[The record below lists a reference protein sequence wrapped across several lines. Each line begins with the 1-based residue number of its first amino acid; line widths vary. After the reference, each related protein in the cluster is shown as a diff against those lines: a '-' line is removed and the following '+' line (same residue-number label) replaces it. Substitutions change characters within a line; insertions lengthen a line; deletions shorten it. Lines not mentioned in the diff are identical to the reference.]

1 MKKITLVYNKQSG
14 SARSLRELKVLFS
27 KYDFSITTA
36 IDITSPAYAA
46 KLKKAKEKKGLI
58 AAIGGDGT
66 ISSVAGFVAGS
77 KATLL
82 PLPGGTLNNFTKDCG
97 IPQDI
102 EQALERASKTKARTI
117 DIASVNEE
125 NFLNNSSIGLYP
137 QSLTIRENLKG
148 KISKWPA
155 AAYAV
160 IMSFIRFRTYKVTLD
175 GQETFQTPFI
185 FIGNNRYHV
194 NGFAFTNRTT
204 LDEGLLCV
212 YTIKTT
218 SRLAFVK
225 LFFAATIG
233 KLHDAD
239 EFSYFSTRSIT
250 IETNRRKVVVSH
262 DGEVSKMSSPLH
274 YQSHYKKLRL
284 LG

>member
-1 MKKITLVYNKQSG
+1 MKKVTLVYNKQSG
-14 SARSLRELKVLFS
+14 SARSIKELRALFR
-27 KYDFSITTA
+27 KHGFNITES
-36 IDITSPAYAA
+36 IDITSRDYTT
-46 KLKKAKEKKGLI
+46 KIKRAKERPELI

-66 ISSVAGFVAGS
+66 ISSVASFLVNS

-97 IPQDI
+97 VPQDV
-102 EQALERASKTKARTI
+102 EEALERARNIKPRTI
-117 DIASVNEE
+117 DIASVNET
-125 NFLNNSSIGLYP
+125 NFLNNSSIGIYP

-155 AAYAV
+155 ATYAV
-160 IMSFIRFRTYKVTLD
+160 IKSFIHFRTYKVTLD
-175 GQETFQTPFI
+175 RKKTFKTPFI
-185 FIGNNRYHV
+185 FVGNNRYHI
-194 NGFAFTNRTT
+194 NGFAFTNRVK

-212 YTIKTT
+212 YAIKTT
-218 SRLAFVK
+218 SRFAFVK

-239 EFSYFSTRSIT
+239 EFNYFSTKSIT
-250 IETNRRKVVVSH
+250 IETNRRTVVVSH

-274 YQSHYKKLRL
+274 YQSHRKKLRL

>member
-1 MKKITLVYNKQSG
+1 MKKIALVYNKQSG
-14 SARSLRELKVLFS
+14 SARSLRELKALFG
-27 KYDFSITTA
+27 KYNFSITTA
-36 IDITSPAYAA
+36 IDITSPTYVT
-46 KLKKAKEKKGLI
+46 KLKRETEKQGLI

-66 ISSVAGFVAGS
+66 ISSVAGFLAGS

-102 EQALERASKTKARTI
+102 EQALESASKTKTRTI
-117 DIASVNEE
+117 DIALVNEE

-155 AAYAV
+155 AVYAV
-160 IMSFIRFRTYKVTLD
+160 IRSFIQFRTYRVTLD
-175 GQETFQTPFI
+175 GQETFRTPFI
-185 FIGNNRYHV
+185 FVGNNRYHI
-194 NGFAFTNRTT
+194 NNFAFTNRTK
-204 LDEGLLCV
+204 LDEGLLCI

-274 YQSHYKKLRL
+274 YQSHHKKLRL